1 VHEEIF
7 ALKIALL
14 KKSFLFSC
22 LAALAAASLSLSAA
36 AQAVPESAPPATA
49 AYKWEGYAGFSYTS
63 LNQVNQSRYGL
74 LGGQAAV
81 NRNWGKY
88 FGVRVSGDYNKPALG
103 SGNPGNPS
111 MYSILAGPEIHAN
124 LYGNLSGLFFGELGM
139 AHTGGEGMIPSSSVA
154 GGFGGGMAYR
164 LTDRLSIRATGDRL
178 AASFSPI
185 DNTPQLALSTHR
197 TWNPRATIG
206 VAYRF

>member
-1 VHEEIF
+1 
-7 ALKIALL
+7 
-14 KKSFLFSC
+14 
-22 LAALAAASLSLSAA
+22 LSLSAA
-36 AQAVPESAPPATA
+36 AQAVPDSAPPTTGS
-49 AYKWEGYAGFSYTS
+49 YKWDVYGGVSYTS

-74 LGGQAAV
+74 LGGQVAV
-81 NRNWGKY
+81 NRNWGRF
-88 FGVRVSGDYNKPALG
+88 FGVRASGDYFKAPLG

-111 MYSILAGPEIHAN
+111 VYSILAGPEIHAD
-124 LYGNLSGLFFGELGM
+124 LYGNLSGLFFGELGVE
-139 AHTGGEGMIPSSSVA
+139 HTGGEGMIPSTSFA
-154 GGFGGGMAYR
+154 GGYGGGMAYR

-185 DNTPQLALSTHR
+185 NNTPQLALSTHK

>member
-7 ALKIALL
+7 ALKKAFWF
-14 KKSFLFSC
+14 SFL
-22 LAALAAASLSLSAA
+22 AAVAAASLSLSAS
-36 AQAVPESAPPATA
+36 AQAVPEPAPPTPAS
-49 AYKWEGYAGFSYTS
+49 YKWDVYGGLSYTS

-74 LGGQAAV
+74 LGGQLAV

-88 FGVRVSGDYNKPALG
+88 FGVRAAGDYFKAPLG
-103 SGNPGNPS
+103 GGNPGDPS
-111 MYSILAGPEIHAN
+111 VYTVLAGPEIHAD
-124 LYGNLSGLFFGELGM
+124 LYGNLSGLFFGELGL
-139 AHTGGEGMIPSSSVA
+139 AHTGGEGMIPSSSFA

-164 LTDRLSIRATGDRL
+164 LTDRWSIRAVGDRV

-185 DNTPQLALSTHR
+185 DNTPQLALSSHR
-197 TWNPRATIG
+197 TWNPRATFG